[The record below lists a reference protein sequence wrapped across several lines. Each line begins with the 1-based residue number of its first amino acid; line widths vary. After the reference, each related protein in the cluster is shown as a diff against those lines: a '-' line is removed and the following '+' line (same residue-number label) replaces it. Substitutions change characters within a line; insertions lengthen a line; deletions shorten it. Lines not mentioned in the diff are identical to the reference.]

1 MPIKHTH
8 WTIHFQVQNAQGQY
22 ELTEAIEAEAAI
34 PMTAIRLARRALP
47 QHQQAT
53 AVVQQVFNCG
63 RISRSQPTEQVA
75 REVPVHSSWNQ

>member
-8 WTIHFQVQNAQGQY
+8 WSIVFHVQNAEGQY
-22 ELTEAIEAEAAI
+22 ELTEAIEAEAAV

-63 RISRSQPTEQVA
+63 RISRREQVEQVA